1 MLNKN
6 SKSKNVFVKDLFGST
21 VSTRQA
27 VQELAKHISLK
38 NPKVI
43 IDFDEVEFVSRSFAH
58 EFLRFQKKH
67 PAVEAQN
74 CSKDVK
80 KMFDTVR
87 QSNSSTY
94 SDEDIT
100 NSSINLSDLSSHF

>member
-1 MLNKN
+1 M
-6 SKSKNVFVKDLFGST
+6 KSVLVQDLFGSA

-27 VQELAKHISLK
+27 VQELEKHVHSK
-38 NPKVI
+38 TSKVI
-43 IDFDEVEFVSRSFAH
+43 IDFDKVEFVSRSFAH

-67 PAVEAQN
+67 PAIEVQN
-74 CSKDVK
+74 CSKDVQ
-80 KMFDTVR
+80 KMFDTVL
-87 QSNSSTY
+87 QSNSSAS